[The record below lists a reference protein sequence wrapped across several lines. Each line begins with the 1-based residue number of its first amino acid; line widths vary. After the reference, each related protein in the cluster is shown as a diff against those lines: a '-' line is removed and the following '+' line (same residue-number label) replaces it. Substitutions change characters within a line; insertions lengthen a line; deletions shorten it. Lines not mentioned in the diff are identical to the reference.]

1 MYDLLQP
8 TGKKTIQTGSKFI
21 THSVFTKQNS
31 HTYDTWQFRE
41 TECTSVPGRSIQRG
55 QFENFKQSINVSTLP
70 VQSIQHVASGA
81 NDLCALPY
89 NFNNTTVNSICFDI
103 KSRILRDSPCIIC
116 YLQLLCNLSRQYTQ
130 NNLRS
135 SLYNGKRSTQQGPKV
150 SGLTN
155 FLR

>member
-1 MYDLLQP
+1 MGLILTASVPASHYHILFGLSLSTRHKSLTLWNINIYALYRIKEKLFFIRQNSVTPKHEIWANSTRLPEYFSKVGEYCTVMYDLLQP

-70 VQSIQHVASGA
+70 VQSI
-81 NDLCALPY
+81 
-89 NFNNTTVNSICFDI
+89 
-103 KSRILRDSPCIIC
+103 
-116 YLQLLCNLSRQYTQ
+116 
-130 NNLRS
+130 
-135 SLYNGKRSTQQGPKV
+135 
-150 SGLTN
+150 
-155 FLR
+155 